1 MSDEQPGT
9 GSPEQEDSP
18 AQQDEHTGVLR
29 TLRELPNPVRVLLF
43 GIALN
48 RMGSFVALFLI
59 LYLTDNGYSPSRAGL
74 VLTAF
79 GVGTIA
85 GSFVGGTVAGRF
97 GPRRAIVGS
106 MLLSGVAT
114 ACLGFVDQY
123 VPLLVISLAAG
134 TFTQVYRPAA
144 STLLAELTPPKRLV
158 MASAATRLGLNVGAS
173 AGPLLGVWLSAYS
186 YTGLFLVNAATN
198 LGFAIV
204 ALLAL
209 PDTEPAG
216 AEAGA
221 PGKEGTTKEDGKSG
235 GGYLEVLRDRRFLL
249 VIAAMFLT
257 AFTEAQYQAVLPL
270 EIKDRGLST
279 ALYGTVLAL
288 NGVLVIVFELPL
300 TRFTQKLPMHTMIA
314 FGSLLIGGGL
324 SLFGIGAGI
333 WIFFTGTVVWTL
345 GEIISA
351 PSIVA
356 YPALA
361 APREQ
366 LRSRY
371 IGALTTAQTAG
382 YAVGPSAGTTLF
394 QYSGTAVW
402 VMCAVL
408 GLVAFAGMWAGAA
421 PRPARSSAAAPGD
434 PREADRTAAR

>member
-235 GGYLEVLRDRRFLL
+235 GG
-249 VIAAMFLT
+249 T
-257 AFTEAQYQAVLPL
+257 W
-270 EIKDRGLST
+270 KSCG
-279 ALYGTVLAL
+279 
-288 NGVLVIVFELPL
+288 
-300 TRFTQKLPMHTMIA
+300 
-314 FGSLLIGGGL
+314 
-324 SLFGIGAGI
+324 
-333 WIFFTGTVVWTL
+333 
-345 GEIISA
+345 
-351 PSIVA
+351 
-356 YPALA
+356 
-361 APREQ
+361 
-366 LRSRY
+366 
-371 IGALTTAQTAG
+371 TAG
-382 YAVGPSAGTTLF
+382 
-394 QYSGTAVW
+394 
-402 VMCAVL
+402 
-408 GLVAFAGMWAGAA
+408 
-421 PRPARSSAAAPGD
+421 SSS
-434 PREADRTAAR
+434 